1 MWTCQ
6 PCIEPL
12 HQLATVAKRRKS
24 VMFDSDE
31 NRRADKNLAPRITLA
46 FGVAHAR
53 GKALTFGAK
62 SH

>member
-1 MWTCQ
+1 
-6 PCIEPL
+6 
-12 HQLATVAKRRKS
+12 
-24 VMFDSDE
+24 MFDSDE